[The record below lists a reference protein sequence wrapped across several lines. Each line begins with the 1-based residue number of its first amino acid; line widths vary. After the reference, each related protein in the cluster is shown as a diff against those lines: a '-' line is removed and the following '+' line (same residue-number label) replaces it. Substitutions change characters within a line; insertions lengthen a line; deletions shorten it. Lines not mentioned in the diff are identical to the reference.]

1 VVVSCKD
8 LEWLDGLHSLRS
20 IGDGKVQQLNIFEY
34 YEFGKRTQSILEQLG
49 KIDKPVLKG
58 SIAFRLF
65 SYRWMLKGLLQ
76 EPCAL
81 LPGCQRSL
89 RSVIKR
95 ITDVIPSDEI
105 EEIVEPKDKDEQI
118 QNYQLSWIAEEI
130 KKFETI
136 LRNDMPEMA
145 TFAVSQIGI
154 FRTDDLINNAHRQIA
169 EPLQHLLQ
177 ARAKVDITEAGKCL
191 AFRLSTASAFH
202 ACRAIEAGIDQY
214 YEALAGKPYQVSPSG
229 GNNNW
234 GAKTEALVKMKADE
248 KVTEFLTHIRK
259 QYRNPV
265 THPEVVVDEHE
276 AVDLF
281 IASLSAISM
290 MLGATKA
297 IKDKNQPMLKGFQD
311 GWTEGIEAPVGS
323 IRSNN
328 EESPL
333 GLEAG
338 ATETT

>member
-1 VVVSCKD
+1 M
-8 LEWLDGLHSLRS
+8 
-20 IGDGKVQQLNIFEY
+20 QQLNIFEY
-34 YEFGKRTQSILEQLG
+34 YEFGKRTQAILEQLE
-49 KIDKPVLKG
+49 KIDKPVPKA
-58 SIAFRLF
+58 SVAFRLF

-81 LPGCQRSL
+81 LPGCQRSI
-89 RSVIKR
+89 RAVIKR

-105 EEIVEPKDKDEQI
+105 DDIIEPKDKNEQV
-118 QNYQLSWIAEEI
+118 QNFQISWISEEI

-169 EPLQHLLQ
+169 EPLQQLLQ
-177 ARAKVDITEAGKCL
+177 GRAKADIAEAGKCL

-202 ACRAIEAGIDQY
+202 ACRAIEVGIDQY
-214 YEALAGKPYQVSPSG
+214 YEALAGKPYHVSQSG

-234 GAKTEALVKMKADE
+234 GAKTEALVKEKADE

-290 MLGATKA
+290 MLGATRA
-297 IKDKNQPMLKGFQD
+297 IKDKNQLKLKGLSD
-311 GWTEGIEAPVGS
+311 GYEEAGLGGL
-323 IRSNN
+323 RSSD
-328 EESPL
+328 EENSL

-338 ATETT
+338 ATETA